1 MIRDVVELIDEA
13 EKRHGGNSITLK
25 NVTKLS
31 HKKFRCHLLALTRTR
46 DAPMHFVVFVILFV
60 FVIVIVIANVTLFPM
75 MYDMLGLT

>member
-13 EKRHGGNSITLK
+13 EKRHSGNSITLK

-31 HKKFRCHLLALTRTR
+31 HKKFRCHLLALTGTR

-60 FVIVIVIANVTLFPM
+60 FVIVITFSSSDAIVFDILES
-75 MYDMLGLT
+75 